1 VVRDSAGVV
10 IVENSAPVRGGAG
23 VVVVSGAPLVE
34 IGVLEGEEAYQLNGV
49 AGALRLSDGRIVVAN
64 RGTSELR
71 FYDAAGRHLRSVG
84 GKGGGPGEFQFMGA
98 PLRMVGDSLLVG
110 ERAASRLS
118 LFSAAGDFLTSYAPR
133 APVGVLADGTLV
145 GRRTLRAPGD
155 RVQSGLLREPEAL
168 IRQTRAGAELDTLGV
183 VRGSERFLQI
193 EQSGGA
199 IESIAVSTPLFGRS
213 QQLAVGPDRVYAGSA
228 DGYEIEV
235 YRPGLGLER
244 LIRLARPPREVTP
257 AVVEAKKREE
267 LEAAPGA
274 EGRRDV
280 ERRFAQLMPPEYLP
294 AYSELRVDALGLL
307 WVEEYRAPG
316 EVEPRWQLFDPEG
329 RWLTAVVTPE
339 RFRVLDIGEDYLL
352 GVWRDELDVEYL
364 RLYGLER
371 RG

>member
-1 VVRDSAGVV
+1 
-10 IVENSAPVRGGAG
+10 
-23 VVVVSGAPLVE
+23 
-34 IGVLEGEEAYQLNGV
+34 
-49 AGALRLSDGRIVVAN
+49 
-64 RGTSELR
+64 
-71 FYDAAGRHLRSVG
+71 
-84 GKGGGPGEFQFMGA
+84 
-98 PLRMVGDSLLVG
+98 
-110 ERAASRLS
+110 
-118 LFSAAGDFLTSYAPR
+118 
-133 APVGVLADGTLV
+133 
-145 GRRTLRAPGD
+145 
-155 RVQSGLLREPEAL
+155 
-168 IRQTRAGAELDTLGV
+168 LDTLGV

-228 DGYEIEV
+228 DRYEIEV
-235 YRPGLGLER
+235 YRTGLGLER